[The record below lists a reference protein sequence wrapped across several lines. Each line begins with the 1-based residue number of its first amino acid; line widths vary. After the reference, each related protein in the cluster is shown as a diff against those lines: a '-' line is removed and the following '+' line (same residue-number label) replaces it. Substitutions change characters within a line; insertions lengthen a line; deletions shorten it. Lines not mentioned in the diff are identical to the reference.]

1 MSVPS
6 AAHRDNSTAEL
17 LAPAGDLTCLRAAIE
32 NGANAVYFGLNCGFN
47 ARARAGNFSLE
58 ELPAAMRLLHER
70 SMRGYLTL
78 NTLAFTDELAE
89 LETLIRRITA
99 AGVDAVLVQDLGL
112 ARLIRR
118 TSPELSLHASTQ
130 MTLATAEAI
139 EIAAQLGIERVVL
152 PRELSLEQIARI
164 HSQTAIEL
172 EAFVHGALCV
182 AWSGQ
187 CLTSESLGGR
197 SANRGQCAQACRL
210 PYQIVC
216 DGQHVETGSQQ
227 YLLSPQD
234 LAAFP
239 LLGEMLQAGVRS
251 FKIEGRLKTPE
262 YVANITRHYR
272 EALDHAVA
280 DLPLEFPARQVQ
292 QMEQSFSRGFSTGW
306 LRGHDHKALVPATS
320 SSKRGVLLGEVVQVL
335 EDSVLVQLQYCIR
348 AGDGVVFDG
357 DRYRGTEQGGRV
369 FHVRKDGVLQ
379 HEQVDSGTVE
389 LSFDN
394 RAIQLQQI
402 TPGQQVWKTDD
413 PRLNEELRR
422 TFTSPDPIRRV
433 ALHLQVTAAAGRHLH
448 IVGRAENGCHC
459 EVRSEQTLEHAH
471 KHPLTADSLQEQLGR
486 LGGTLF
492 QLSTL
497 QAEISGA
504 PMVPLSVLGKLRRE
518 MLLQLCNSLPV
529 KSKPLTESNQ
539 LQILRNE
546 IRTALPAAASA
557 ASPPA
562 VQLSILCRTLPQLE
576 AAISCRADRLIAD
589 FQDLREYRQAVQ
601 LAAAAAIPLA
611 VATTRIIKP
620 GEHGLLS
627 MIRKAE
633 PAEVLVRNLSSLRFF
648 HEAGIA
654 TSGDYSLN
662 VTNELTAGF
671 LIQQGLQ
678 WLTPSYDLNRDQLL
692 QLVVNVPAEWIEVVI
707 HQHMPMFHMEH
718 CVFCAMLSPGT
729 DHTNCGRPCDTHQV
743 ELRDPTDMD
752 HPLVADIGCRNT
764 LFNMT
769 PQSSAEIVPQLLQQ
783 GVRRFRVELLRQNP
797 AEIPDLIRIY
807 RELLQG
813 SRDGRSVWRQL
824 NAMNQVG
831 VTRGT
836 LEDKRNPLAIL

>member
-1 MSVPS
+1 MSASS
-6 AAHRDNSTAEL
+6 AAHSEYRTAEL
-17 LAPAGDLTCLRAAIE
+17 LAPAGDLTCLRAAVE
-32 NGANAVYFGLNCGFN
+32 NGADAVYFGLDCGFN
-47 ARARAGNFSLE
+47 ARARAGNFSLR

-70 SMRGYLTL
+70 GMRGYLTL
-78 NTLAFTDELAE
+78 NTLAFTDELKE
-89 LETLIRRITA
+89 LETLIRQITDA
-99 AGVDAVLVQDLGL
+99 EVDAVLVQDLGV
-112 ARLIRR
+112 AQLIRS
-118 TSPELSLHASTQ
+118 TSPELALHASTQ

-139 EIAAQLGIERVVL
+139 QIASRLGIERVVL
-152 PRELSLEQIARI
+152 PRELSLEQISLI
-164 HSQTAIEL
+164 HAQTSMEL

-187 CLTSESLGGR
+187 CLTSEALGGR

-210 PYQIVC
+210 PYQIIC

-272 EALDHAVA
+272 QALDDAIAGLSVA
-280 DLPLEFPARQVQ
+280 FPTRQVQ
-292 QMEQSFSRGFSTGW
+292 EMEQSFSRGFSTGW
-306 LRGHDHKALVPATS
+306 LQGHDHKALVPATS
-320 SSKRGVLLGEVVQVL
+320 SSKRGVLLGEVVRVL
-335 EDSVLVQLQYCIR
+335 EDAVLVKLQYSIR

-369 FHVRKDGVLQ
+369 YHVRKDGVLQ
-379 HEQVDSGTVE
+379 HQQVETGTVE

-394 RAIQLQQI
+394 RAIQLHQV
-402 TPGQQVWKTDD
+402 TPGQLIWKTDD

-422 TFTSPDPIRRV
+422 TFTGPDPIRRV
-433 ALHLQVTAAAGRHLH
+433 ALHLQVTAVPGKPLRITGKAD
-448 IVGRAENGCHC
+448 NGCTC
-459 EVRSEQTLEHAH
+459 EVFSEQTLEPARR
-471 KHPLTADSLQEQLGR
+471 HPLTSETLREQLGR
-486 LGGTLF
+486 LGGSLF

-497 QAEISGA
+497 QAEISGT
-504 PMVPLSVLGKLRRE
+504 PMIPLSVLGKLRKE
-518 MLLQLCNSLPV
+518 MLQQLQHSLPV
-529 KSKPLTESNQ
+529 QSRTLAAPNQ
-539 LQILRNE
+539 LQKLQSALQ
-546 IRTALPAAASA
+546 TALPVTVPEESL
-557 ASPPA
+557 PP
-562 VQLSILCRTLPQLE
+562 VQLSVLCRTLPQLQ
-576 AAISCRADRLIAD
+576 AAISCGADRLIAD
-589 FQDLREYRQAVQ
+589 FQDLREYRPAVQ

-620 GEHGLLS
+620 GEQGLLA
-627 MIRKAE
+627 MILKAK
-633 PAEVLVRNLSSLRFF
+633 PATVLVRNLSSLRFF
-648 HEAGIA
+648 QEAGIA
-654 TSGDYSLN
+654 TVGDYSLN

-671 LIQQGLQ
+671 LIRQGLQ
-678 WLTPSYDLNRDQLL
+678 SLTPSYDLNRDQLL
-692 QLVVNVPAEWIEVVI
+692 DLVANVPPAWLEVVI

-743 ELRDPTDMD
+743 DLRDRTDMD

-764 LFNMT
+764 LFNMI
-769 PQSSAEIVPQLLQQ
+769 PQSSAEIVPQLLQY
-783 GVRRFRVELLRQNP
+783 GVRRFRVELLRQQP
-797 AEIPDLIRIY
+797 AEIPQLVQLY

-813 SRDGRSVWRQL
+813 NRDGQSVWRKL
-824 NAMNQVG
+824 DAMNQVG